1 MKTLPGRT
9 RGLAG
14 RGDESKELAET
25 FHTFLMRLEP
35 DYAPPRRRFPRCSP
49 ARNEIP
55 AEILLDASGV
65 RR

>member
-14 RGDESKELAET
+14 RGDESKELADT

-35 DYAPPRRRFPRCSP
+35 DYAPPRRRFPAVRRRAMKFP
-49 ARNEIP
+49 AQ
-55 AEILLDASGV
+55 ILLDASAIH
-65 RR
+65 R